1 MRLTQHAHQR
11 MTQRGITRSM
21 IDLVLEHGEVEQ
33 DKAVLNKKH
42 AQQLIHELQEK
53 LRTAKKILDKG
64 GCVVVEAENTI
75 LATYNFQSKH

>member
-21 IDLVLEHGEVEQ
+21 IDLVLEYGEVEH
-33 DKAVLNKKH
+33 DKAILDRKH
-42 AQQLIHELQEK
+42 AQQLILELEVK

-64 GCVVVEAENTI
+64 GCVVVEVGDSI
-75 LATYNFQSKH
+75 LTTYNYQSKH